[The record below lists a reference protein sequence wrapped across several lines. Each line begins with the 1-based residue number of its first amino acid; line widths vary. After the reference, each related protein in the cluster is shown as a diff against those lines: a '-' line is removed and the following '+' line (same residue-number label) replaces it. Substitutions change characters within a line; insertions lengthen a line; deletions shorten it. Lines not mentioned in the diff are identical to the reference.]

1 MKIKKKDLKRG
12 MLVKLDD
19 RDWSDFVD
27 TSNIGMV
34 MSWEG
39 KRVDVLFINGVREE
53 HWIWSLREVGDS
65 WRSC

>member
-27 TSNIGMV
+27 TSNIGVV

-39 KRVDVLFINGVREE
+39 KSVDVLFINGVREK
-53 HWIWSLREVGDS
+53 HWVWSLREVGDS

>member
-1 MKIKKKDLKRG
+1 

-27 TSNIGMV
+27 TSNIGIV

-53 HWIWSLREVGDS
+53 HWVWSLREVGDS